1 MKDHFTIFWRSILA
15 GICIGLGG
23 AIFLKLGGV
32 IGACMFAFGL
42 LTVVH
47 FKLPLYTGTAG
58 FIELNKFS
66 EYMIMLYILF
76 GNIFGCI
83 LLSYM
88 NINGIDGT
96 EVIQSRLDAGY
107 LQSFLNAIG
116 CGLIMTLIV
125 QAARDYKTEIR
136 DEWGNILTKG
146 RDKNLLL
153 ILFGIPLFILL
164 GFYHS
169 IADAFYMM
177 VTPEKLRNEYFL
189 TYWIIVAGN
198 FVGCNIP
205 RFFKYKLD

>member
-1 MKDHFTIFWRSILA
+1 MENNFNIFVRSILA

-23 AIFLKLGGV
+23 AIFIKLGGV

-58 FIELNKFS
+58 FIKLNKFK
-66 EYMIMLYILF
+66 EYEKMIIILF
-76 GNIFGCI
+76 GNILGCI

-88 NINGIDGT
+88 NIKGIDGSNI
-96 EVIQSRLDAGY
+96 IQSRLDTSY
-107 LQSFLNAIG
+107 LQCLLNAIG

-125 QAARDYKTEIR
+125 Q
-136 DEWGNILTKG
+136 GG

-177 VTPEKLRNEYFL
+177 VSSEELRNMFFGR
-189 TYWIIVAGN
+189 YWIIVLGN
-198 FVGCNIP
+198 FIGCNIP
-205 RFFKYKLD
+205 RFLKYKEV

>member
-1 MKDHFTIFWRSILA
+1 MNDKFNIFIRSILA

-23 AIFLKLGGV
+23 AIFLKLGGI
-32 IGACMFAFGL
+32 IGAVMFAFGL
-42 LTVVH
+42 LTVIH

-58 FIELNKFS
+58 FIELDKIQ
-66 EYMIMLYILF
+66 EYYRMILILF
-76 GNIFGCI
+76 GNILGCI

-88 NINGIDGT
+88 NIKGIDGSD
-96 EVIQSRLDAGY
+96 VIQSRIDSGY
-107 LQSFLNAIG
+107 LQSFLNAVG

-125 QAARDYKTEIR
+125 Q
-136 DEWGNILTKG
+136 GG

-153 ILFGIPLFILL
+153 ILFGIPVFILL

-177 VTPEKLRNEYFL
+177 VTPESLRNQYFL
-189 TYWIIVAGN
+189 TYWIIVFGN

-205 RFFKYKLD
+205 KLLKYKQI

>member
-1 MKDHFTIFWRSILA
+1 MKNFDIFIRSILA

-23 AIFLKLGGV
+23 AIFIKLGGV

-47 FKLPLYTGTAG
+47 FRLPLYTGTAG
-58 FIELNKFS
+58 FIELNKLK
-66 EYMIMLYILF
+66 EYEKMFIILF
-76 GNIFGCI
+76 GNILGCI

-88 NINGIDGT
+88 NIKGIDGSAI
-96 EVIQSRLDAGY
+96 IQSRLDTSY
-107 LQSFLNAIG
+107 LQCLLNAIG

-125 QAARDYKTEIR
+125 K
-136 DEWGNILTKG
+136 GG
-146 RDKNLLL
+146 RDKNPLL

-177 VTPEKLRNEYFL
+177 VTPEDLRNIFFGR
-189 TYWIIVAGN
+189 YWTIVLGN
-198 FVGCNIP
+198 FIGCNIP
-205 RFFKYKLD
+205 RLLKYESI

>member
-1 MKDHFTIFWRSILA
+1 MNSDFNVFIRSILA

-23 AIFLKLGGV
+23 AIFIKLGGV

-42 LTVVH
+42 LTIVH

-58 FIELNKFS
+58 FIQFNKFK
-66 EYMIMLYILF
+66 EYKKMFIILF
-76 GNIFGCI
+76 GNIIGCI
-83 LLSYM
+83 LLSCM
-88 NINGIDGT
+88 NIKGIDGT
-96 EVIQSRLDAGY
+96 VIIQSRIDTSY
-107 LQSFLNAIG
+107 LQCLFNAIG

-125 QAARDYKTEIR
+125 K
-136 DEWGNILTKG
+136 GG

-177 VTPEKLRNEYFL
+177 VSPIELRNLFFGR
-189 TYWIIVAGN
+189 YWTIVLGN
-198 FVGCNIP
+198 FIGCNIP
-205 RFFKYKLD
+205 RLLKYENT

>member
-1 MKDHFTIFWRSILA
+1 MKDKFTIFIRSILA

-23 AIFLKLGGV
+23 AIFIKLGGV

-58 FIELNKFS
+58 FIELNKFE
-66 EYMIMLYILF
+66 EYEKMLIILF
-76 GNIFGCI
+76 GNILGCI

-88 NINGIDGT
+88 SIKGIDGSAI
-96 EVIQSRLDAGY
+96 IQSRLDTSY
-107 LQSFLNAIG
+107 LQCLLNAIG

-125 QAARDYKTEIR
+125 K
-136 DEWGNILTKG
+136 GG

-177 VTPEKLRNEYFL
+177 VTPEELRNIFFGR
-189 TYWIIVAGN
+189 YWTIVLGN
-198 FVGCNIP
+198 FIGCNIP
-205 RFFKYKLD
+205 RLLKYENT

>member
-1 MKDHFTIFWRSILA
+1 MTLNDNFTIFIRSILA

-23 AIFLKLGGV
+23 AIFIKLGGV

-42 LTVVH
+42 LTVIH

-58 FIELNKFS
+58 FIELNKWK
-66 EYMIMLYILF
+66 EYEKMILILF
-76 GNIFGCI
+76 GNILGCI

-88 NINGIDGT
+88 NIKGIDGSAI
-96 EVIQSRLDAGY
+96 IQSRIDTSYFQCL
-107 LQSFLNAIG
+107 LNAIG

-125 QAARDYKTEIR
+125 Q
-136 DEWGNILTKG
+136 GG
-146 RDKNLLL
+146 RDKNWLL

-177 VTPEKLRNEYFL
+177 TTSEELRNIFFGR
-189 TYWIIVAGN
+189 YWVIVLGN
-198 FVGCNIP
+198 FIGCNIP
-205 RFFKYKLD
+205 RLLKYKNM

>member
-1 MKDHFTIFWRSILA
+1 MKEDFFNIFIKSILA

-23 AIFLKLGGV
+23 AIFIKLGGV

-42 LTVVH
+42 LAIVH

-58 FIELNKFS
+58 FIELNKFK
-66 EYMIMLYILF
+66 EYEKMVIVLF
-76 GNIFGCI
+76 GNILGCI

-88 NINGIDGT
+88 NIKGIDGSAI
-96 EVIQSRLDAGY
+96 IQSRLDTSY
-107 LQSFLNAIG
+107 LQCLLNAIG

-125 QAARDYKTEIR
+125 Q
-136 DEWGNILTKG
+136 GG
-146 RDKNLLL
+146 RDKNQLL

-177 VTPEKLRNEYFL
+177 VSSEELKNMFFGR
-189 TYWIIVAGN
+189 YWVIVLGN
-198 FVGCNIP
+198 FIGCNIP
-205 RFFKYKLD
+205 RLLKYNQN

>member
-1 MKDHFTIFWRSILA
+1 MNKDIFTIFIRSILA

-23 AIFLKLGGV
+23 AIFVKLGGV

-42 LTVVH
+42 LAVVH

-58 FIELNKFS
+58 FIELDKFT
-66 EYMIMLYILF
+66 EYIKMLYILL
-76 GNIFGCI
+76 GNILGCI
-83 LLSYM
+83 ILAQFFDPAQYDGSAIIQ
-88 NINGIDGT
+88 NRIDTGYG
-96 EVIQSRLDAGY
+96 QSL
-107 LQSFLNAIG
+107 LNAMG

-125 QAARDYKTEIR
+125 Q
-136 DEWGNILTKG
+136 GG

-177 VTPEKLRNEYFL
+177 ITPMDLRNEYFV
-189 TYWIIVAGN
+189 TYWIIVLGN

-205 RFFKYKLD
+205 RLFKYKIE

>member
-1 MKDHFTIFWRSILA
+1 MNDNFTIFIRSILA

-23 AIFLKLGGV
+23 AIFIKLEGV

-58 FIELNKFS
+58 FIDLKKAS
-66 EYMIMLYILF
+66 EYEKMLLILF
-76 GNIFGCI
+76 GNILGCI

-88 NINGIDGT
+88 NIKGIDGSSI
-96 EVIQSRLDAGY
+96 IQSRLDTSY
-107 LQSFLNAIG
+107 LQCLLNAIG

-125 QAARDYKTEIR
+125 Q
-136 DEWGNILTKG
+136 GG
-146 RDKNLLL
+146 RDKNWLL

-169 IADAFYMM
+169 IADAFYTM
-177 VTPEKLRNEYFL
+177 VVSDEMKNMFFGR
-189 TYWIIVAGN
+189 YWTIVLGN
-198 FVGCNIP
+198 FIGCNIP
-205 RFFKYKLD
+205 RLLKYKI

>member
-1 MKDHFTIFWRSILA
+1 MNSDFNTFIRSILA

-23 AIFLKLGGV
+23 AIFIKLGGV

-58 FIELNKFS
+58 FIQLSKFE
-66 EYMIMLYILF
+66 EYKKMFIILL
-76 GNIFGCI
+76 GNILGCI

-88 NINGIDGT
+88 NIKGIDGT
-96 EVIQSRLDAGY
+96 AIIQSRIDTSY
-107 LQSFLNAIG
+107 LQCLLNAIG

-125 QAARDYKTEIR
+125 K
-136 DEWGNILTKG
+136 GG

-169 IADAFYMM
+169 IADAYYMM
-177 VTPEKLRNEYFL
+177 VTSDELRNVYFSRYL
-189 TYWIIVAGN
+189 VIVAGN
-198 FVGCNIP
+198 FIGCNIP
-205 RFFKYKLD
+205 RLLKYENT

>member
-1 MKDHFTIFWRSILA
+1 MKEDFFNIFIRSILA

-23 AIFLKLGGV
+23 AIFIKLGGV

-58 FIELNKFS
+58 FIELNKLK
-66 EYMIMLYILF
+66 EYEKMLIILF
-76 GNIFGCI
+76 GNILGCI

-88 NINGIDGT
+88 NIKGIDGS
-96 EVIQSRLDAGY
+96 VIIQSRLETPY
-107 LQSFLNAIG
+107 LQCLLNAIG

-125 QAARDYKTEIR
+125 K
-136 DEWGNILTKG
+136 GG

-177 VTPEKLRNEYFL
+177 TTPEELRNLFFGR
-189 TYWIIVAGN
+189 YWTIVLGN
-198 FVGCNIP
+198 FIGCNIP
-205 RFFKYKLD
+205 RLLKYDQIKI

>member
-1 MKDHFTIFWRSILA
+1 MNSDFNVFIRSILA

-23 AIFLKLGGV
+23 AIFIKLGGV

-42 LTVVH
+42 LTIVH

-58 FIELNKFS
+58 FIQLNKFE
-66 EYMIMLYILF
+66 EYKKMFIILF
-76 GNIFGCI
+76 GNIIGCI
-83 LLSYM
+83 LLSYV
-88 NINGIDGT
+88 NIKGIDGMAI
-96 EVIQSRLDAGY
+96 IQSRIDTSY
-107 LQSFLNAIG
+107 LQCLLNAIG

-125 QAARDYKTEIR
+125 K
-136 DEWGNILTKG
+136 GG

-177 VTPEKLRNEYFL
+177 VSPIELRNLFFERYC
-189 TYWIIVAGN
+189 TIVLGN
-198 FVGCNIP
+198 FIGCNIP
-205 RFFKYKLD
+205 RLLKYENT

>member
-1 MKDHFTIFWRSILA
+1 MENNFDIFVRSILA

-23 AIFLKLGGV
+23 AIFIKLGGV

-58 FIELNKFS
+58 FIELNKAS
-66 EYMIMLYILF
+66 EYYKMTIILF
-76 GNIFGCI
+76 GNILGCI
-83 LLSYM
+83 LLSYL
-88 NINGIDGT
+88 NIKGIDGSAI
-96 EVIQSRLDAGY
+96 IQSRLDTSY
-107 LQSFLNAIG
+107 LQCLLNAIG

-125 QAARDYKTEIR
+125 K
-136 DEWGNILTKG
+136 GG
-146 RDKNLLL
+146 RDKNWLL

-177 VTPEKLRNEYFL
+177 VIPGELRTLFFGR
-189 TYWIIVAGN
+189 YWTIVLGN
-198 FVGCNIP
+198 FIGCNIP
-205 RFFKYKLD
+205 RLLKYKEYND

>member
-1 MKDHFTIFWRSILA
+1 MNNDFNTFIRSILA

-23 AIFLKLGGV
+23 AIFIKLGGV

-42 LTVVH
+42 LAVIH

-58 FIELNKFS
+58 FIQLNKFE
-66 EYMIMLYILF
+66 EYKKMFIILF
-76 GNIFGCI
+76 GNIIGCI

-88 NINGIDGT
+88 NIKEIDGT
-96 EVIQSRLDAGY
+96 AIIQSRINTSY
-107 LQSFLNAIG
+107 LQCLLNAIG
-116 CGLIMTLIV
+116 CGLIMTIIV
-125 QAARDYKTEIR
+125 K
-136 DEWGNILTKG
+136 GG

-177 VTPEKLRNEYFL
+177 VSPIELRNLFFGR
-189 TYWIIVAGN
+189 YWTIILGN
-198 FVGCNIP
+198 FIGCNIP
-205 RFFKYKLD
+205 RLLKYENT

>member
-1 MKDHFTIFWRSILA
+1 MKENFFNIFIRSILA

-23 AIFLKLGGV
+23 AIFIKLGGV

-58 FIELNKFS
+58 FIEFNKAS
-66 EYMIMLYILF
+66 EYEKMLLILF
-76 GNIFGCI
+76 GNILGCI
-83 LLSYM
+83 LLSYL
-88 NINGIDGT
+88 NIKGVDGSSI
-96 EVIQSRLDAGY
+96 IQSRIDAGY

-125 QAARDYKTEIR
+125 Q
-136 DEWGNILTKG
+136 GG
-146 RDKNLLL
+146 RDKNWLL
-153 ILFGIPLFILL
+153 ILFGIPVFILL

-177 VTPEKLRNEYFL
+177 VTPESLRNNYFL
-189 TYWIIVAGN
+189 TYWIIVGGN

-205 RFFKYKLD
+205 RILLYKKI

>member
-1 MKDHFTIFWRSILA
+1 MNNFTIFIRSILA

-23 AIFLKLGGV
+23 AIFIKLGGV

-58 FIELNKFS
+58 FIELNKFE
-66 EYMIMLYILF
+66 EYEKMLFILL
-76 GNIFGCI
+76 GNILGCI

-88 NINGIDGT
+88 NIKGIDGT
-96 EVIQSRLDAGY
+96 TIIQSRLDTSY
-107 LQSFLNAIG
+107 LQCLLNAIG

-125 QAARDYKTEIR
+125 Q
-136 DEWGNILTKG
+136 GG

-177 VTPEKLRNEYFL
+177 VVPGELRTLFFGR
-189 TYWIIVAGN
+189 YWTIVLGN
-198 FVGCNIP
+198 FIGCNIP
-205 RFFKYKLD
+205 RLLKYNQN